1 MIAIMGPMGAGM
13 VSLPMLMLIAVGVVV
28 GVIMTTTRSVDRS
41 ADWSTPRHP
50 ADHADQDPLA
60 ILRER
65 YARGEVGHEE
75 FERILDGLL
84 RTEGA
89 TPGALRNGDPR

>member
-1 MIAIMGPMGAGM
+1 MGPMAAA
-13 VSLPMLMLIAVGVVV
+13 VVLLPMLMLIAVGVVV
-28 GVIMTTTRSVDRS
+28 GVIITTTRSVDRS
-41 ADWSTPRHP
+41 ADWSAQRHPLAPP
-50 ADHADQDPLA
+50 ADHADEGPLA

-65 YARGEVGHEE
+65 YALGEIGHEE
-75 FERILDGLL
+75 FERILDGLV